1 MPPFCR
7 KNSNFAPI
15 IGSMNMISPQLY
27 DIILQ
32 RNEQRDEA
40 MYYICM
46 KCTNM

>member
-15 IGSMNMISPQLY
+15 IGSMNMISPQLH

-32 RNEQRDEA
+32 GSEQSDEA
-40 MYYICM
+40 MCFFV
-46 KCTNM
+46 